1 MTHKLSIALIATA
14 AALALPANAAARTH
28 RCTPTTSFDLSLTAT
43 GATSCSQARALER
56 YTNSH
61 ESLDGSFFA
70 AKRQWLGAITS
81 RAGGHTHEEY
91 VSPGVKLLEVWILVS
106 REVS

>member
-1 MTHKLSIALIATA
+1 MTHKLSTALIAIA
-14 AALALPANAAARTH
+14 AALAVPASAAARTH
-28 RCTPTTSFDLSLTAT
+28 HCKPTKSFDLSLRAN
-43 GATSCSQARALER
+43 GATSCSQAQALER
-56 YTNSH
+56 YTKSH

-91 VSPGVKLLEVWILVS
+91 LSPGRKLLEVWIVVNG
-106 REVS
+106 EVS